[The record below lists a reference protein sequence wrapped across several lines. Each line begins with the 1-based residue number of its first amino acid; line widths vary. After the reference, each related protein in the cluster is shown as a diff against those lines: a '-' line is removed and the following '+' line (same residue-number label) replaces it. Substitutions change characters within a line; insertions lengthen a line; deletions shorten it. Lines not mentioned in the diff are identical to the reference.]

1 MARQRFKKQD
11 TGSFFGN
18 FIYDRVVRADHFL
31 RQLDAIIDWQPLTMQ
46 LIEYYGGGGMYGRPP
61 YDPAVILKMLL
72 IAYLYNL
79 SERQTE
85 DHVNDSLAMKWFL
98 GLAVDEAAPDH
109 STLSKFRQRLIQNGR
124 VEAFEEM
131 LTAIVRQAQQAGVEF
146 GLIQILDSVHTV
158 ANVNTNKDDQRQD
171 RDGKP
176 PRDGD
181 AQWGVKHTRRERNE
195 EGKVT
200 KRPRY
205 FYGYKTHVSLNTG
218 SELITSLIVTGGKG
232 YDGHLLPALL
242 EQDLAKGIQIHI
254 VTGDR
259 GYDDS
264 ANHYLLET
272 KQIQSAIILNHYRT
286 KKKDPNKQVW
296 MRLRASEAY
305 QAGIR
310 ERYKIER
317 KFGEAKQGH
326 GLGRCRYLGI
336 EGFRVQAYLT
346 ALVLNL
352 KRMVKLLTGTSFRG
366 RARVCV

>member
-1 MARQRFKKQD
+1 MARVRFKKQD
-11 TGSFFGN
+11 TGSFFGE

-31 RQLDAIIDWQPLTMQ
+31 RKLNAIVDWKPFTEQLV
-46 LIEYYGGGGMYGRPP
+46 EYYGGGGMYGRPP
-61 YDPAVILKMLL
+61 YDPTVVLKMLL

-85 DHVNDSLAMKWFL
+85 QHVNDSLAMKWFL

-109 STLSKFRQRLIQNGR
+109 STLSKFRQRLKRSGR
-124 VEAFEEM
+124 ADAFEEM
-131 LTAIVRQAQQAGVEF
+131 LTTIVHQAQQAGVEF
-146 GLIQILDSVHTV
+146 GSIQILDSSHTV
-158 ANVNTNKDDQRQD
+158 ANVNTSKDNQRQE

-181 AQWGVKHTRRERNE
+181 ARWGVKHTKRERNE
-195 EGKVT
+195 EGKVI
-200 KRPRY
+200 KRKQY
-205 FYGYKTHVSLNTG
+205 FYGYKAHVSMNTN
-218 SELITSLIVTGGKG
+218 SELITSLTVTSGER
-232 YDGHLLPALL
+232 YDGHQLPVLL
-242 EQDLAKGIQIHI
+242 EQDLDKEIPIET

-272 KQIQSAIILNHYRT
+272 KGIHSAIILNNYRT

-296 MRLRASEAY
+296 IRLKASDAY

-336 EGFRVQAYLT
+336 DGYKVQAYMT
-346 ALVLNL
+346 ALALNL
-352 KRMVKLLTGTSFRG
+352 KRMVKLLTGTNFRG
-366 RARVCV
+366 RANACV